1 MSPRGTL
8 PLQRVTK
15 IVESA
20 PPPADAE
27 DGRFPKRYGN
37 NEGPRDNP
45 THNFDPW
52 EIQRHG
58 TDADGRLY
66 EYPVKPPQTDTR
78 LPGRRPGRQPPPLCR
93 GFNFGKNPVGLKK
106 IHPPGANEKAALCD
120 RWEKPR
126 NDPGPI
132 RAVVNVDGHVVGAMY
147 HPEGNPRGYDRA
159 RLAPLDKQGRG
170 ELARFNDSQGTVT
183 GRTTWPQ
190 RGPEPG
196 RDK

>member
-1 MSPRGTL
+1 MN
-8 PLQRVTK
+8 K

-20 PPPADAE
+20 PPPAHTG
-27 DGRFPKRYGN
+27 DGRFPKQYRN

-58 TDADGRLY
+58 TDANGRLY
-66 EYPVKPPQTDTR
+66 EYPVKPPQTDTS
-78 LPGRRPGRQPPPLCR
+78 LPGRRPGRQPPPLCPD
-93 GFNFGKNPVGLKK
+93 FNFGEDPVGLKK
-106 IHPPGANEKAALCD
+106 INAPDANNQKLLHR
-120 RWEKPR
+120 RWKEPL
-126 NDPGPI
+126 NDPGPV

-147 HPEGNPRGYDRA
+147 HPAGNPRGYERA

-170 ELARFNDSQGTVT
+170 ELARFNDSQGTLT

-190 RGPEPG
+190 RGPCPE